1 MIALGI
7 ISFFSG
13 PLSRFHIRF
22 SLCTICKCIFIS
34 FWRVIEKG
42 KRLQIMRIRPLD
54 ANIGQ
59 IRGPLT
65 NLWIILWPSWT
76 ALLRSRE
83 KQGKLYLCIWRRT
96 YYVCVCTD
104 TAQVAEKIQAIL
116 FQITPLAI
124 KLLIKQKGT
133 KIKFRIPVMY
143 AH

>member
-1 MIALGI
+1 
-7 ISFFSG
+7 
-13 PLSRFHIRF
+13 
-22 SLCTICKCIFIS
+22 
-34 FWRVIEKG
+34 
-42 KRLQIMRIRPLD
+42 MRIRPLD

-65 NLWIILWPSWT
+65 NLWIILWPSRT

-83 KQGKLYLCIWRRT
+83 KQGKLYLCIRRRT
-96 YYVCVCTD
+96 YCVCFCVCTD

-133 KIKFRIPVMY
+133 KIKFGIPVMY